1 LHGGAMLLSEQ
12 DIMQNLSS
20 LDGWEQSGIEI
31 EKQFKFKNFIHSI
44 GFVNKVAIL
53 AEKADHHPDILVQY
67 NKVKLVLSTH
77 SEGGITE
84 KDFSLANQIENIL

>member
-1 LHGGAMLLSEQ
+1 MLLSEQ

-67 NKVKLVLSTH
+67 SKVKLVLSTH

>member
-1 LHGGAMLLSEQ
+1 MVLSEE
-12 DIMQNLSS
+12 DILKNLSS

-31 EKQFKFKNFIHSI
+31 EKPFKFKNFIHSI

-53 AEKADHHPDILVQY
+53 AEKSDHHPDILVQY
-67 NKVKLVLSTH
+67 SKVKITLSTH

-84 KDFSLANQIENIL
+84 KDFNLAKQIEEIL

>member
-1 LHGGAMLLSEQ
+1 MLLSEQ
-12 DIMQNLSS
+12 DIMQNLSW

-67 NKVKLVLSTH
+67 SKVKLVLSTH